1 MENVQQPRQQAPQ
14 MPPQP
19 QYQQPQYQQPYPQQP
34 PFMPEAPAMDFGTA
48 IKTCFNKYA
57 DFSGRATRAEYWWF
71 ALFTFIVTLLTCLIP
86 IIGWLVSVALL
97 IPGLAVSWRRLHDI
111 GRAGGWYFICFIP
124 LVGSIILLVW
134 DCTKS
139 EPRDNRF
146 GPYLG

>member
-1 MENVQQPRQQAPQ
+1 
-14 MPPQP
+14 
-19 QYQQPQYQQPYPQQP
+19 
-34 PFMPEAPAMDFGTA
+34 MDFGTA

-97 IPGLAVSWRRLHDI
+97 IPGLAVAWRRLHDI